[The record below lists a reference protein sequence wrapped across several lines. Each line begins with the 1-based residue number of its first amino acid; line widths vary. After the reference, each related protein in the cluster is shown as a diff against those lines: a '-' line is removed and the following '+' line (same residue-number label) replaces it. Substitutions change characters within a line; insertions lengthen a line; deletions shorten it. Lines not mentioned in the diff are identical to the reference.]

1 MQHDMADGRIPEDK
15 HAAID
20 VDIVRVREIQEYAVS
35 ILDKLGFIPA
45 IEGKPTEEYWKWFRW
60 WDSYIK
66 GLSNEE
72 WQIIDNKIRKEEDV
86 SSYRPQGNWRIENVE
101 VNA

>member
-1 MQHDMADGRIPEDK
+1 MIWLIGN
-15 HAAID
+15 
-20 VDIVRVREIQEYAVS
+20 
-35 ILDKLGFIPA
+35 GFV
-45 IEGKPTEEYWKWFRW
+45 GG
-60 WDSYIK
+60 SYIK

-72 WQIIDNKIRKEEDV
+72 WQILDNKIRKEEDV